1 MRANGFPSVRA
12 SLQGRDAPSEQG
24 KLHRASYLF
33 QPDFWW
39 GHPVSL
45 RTAFG
50 GAGAFAS
57 NASDFIRSL
66 EFLHLE
72 QVESLALY
80 QGMAL
85 AMAQIRN

>member
-1 MRANGFPSVRA
+1 MTLPANKENCTERPICFN
-12 SLQGRDAPSEQG
+12 QI
-24 KLHRASYLF
+24 
-33 QPDFWW
+33 
-39 GHPVSL
+39 
-45 RTAFG
+45 FG
-50 GAGAFAS
+50 GVTLSACGPDLVGLALSPA
-57 NASDFIRSL
+57 NAPDFIRSL

>member
-24 KLHRASYLF
+24 NCTERPICF
-33 QPDFWW
+33 NQIF
-39 GHPVSL
+39 GGVSL
-45 RTAFG
+45 SACESDLVG
-50 GAGAFAS
+50 QALSPA

-72 QVESLALY
+72 QVEAWFY
-80 QGMAL
+80 QDMAL
-85 AMAQIRN
+85 AMAQIGN